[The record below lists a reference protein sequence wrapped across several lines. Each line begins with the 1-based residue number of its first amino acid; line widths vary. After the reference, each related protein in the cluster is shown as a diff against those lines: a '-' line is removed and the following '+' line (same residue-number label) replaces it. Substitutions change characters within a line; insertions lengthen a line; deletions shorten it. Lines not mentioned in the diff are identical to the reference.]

1 MKGLGI
7 TALFAFVALL
17 LSYGLFLP
25 SDLKSFSLVAAAASM
40 AGYAL
45 GTQSSKV
52 TGIWRIALVIV
63 VSLVCASCLVAYVI
77 FVQRGSGETF
87 EIVRLAI
94 LLFGAFFSFAFLMP
108 LVGISIPAEQPSKK
122 GH

>member
-7 TALFAFVALL
+7 AALFAFVGLM

-45 GTQSSKV
+45 GTQSNKV
-52 TGIWRIALVIV
+52 SGAFRVVLIIV
-63 VSLVCASCLVAYVI
+63 TSLICASCLVAYVI

-87 EIVRLAI
+87 EVVRLAI

-108 LVGISIPAEQPSKK
+108 LVGISIQQK
-122 GH
+122 